1 MSLTNRVL
9 KNAAFQAG
17 SQAVTWVFAWVLL
30 IYLPRFLG
38 DDGFGRLFFAIS
50 FAMIA
55 SIFLN
60 LGINTYLMKEV
71 AKDPERGPK
80 LLANAMSLKAAL
92 ALVVYAAMMV
102 TVRWMGVAR
111 ESVVATDVIGLSFLV
126 GSFGQTFS
134 AYLQAEQH
142 GKGPALALV
151 IEKFVVTA
159 GSVGLLFAGYGL
171 VAVAWMHL
179 AGAVASTACTGIALY
194 RTIPFRLEFDR
205 VVMRRLLVGAAPFL
219 IWIVFGEIYV
229 RIDVLMLTKM
239 TGDDVVGWYGAAFR
253 LYGTLLFVPNIFMM
267 SVFPAIARKFAEP
280 GEGANQATRRT
291 LNFMLLVSV
300 PIGLGMTLVARPV
313 VSLLFGMGEFHHS
326 VANLQI
332 FGLSMVFVCIDV
344 VLGSVLI
351 ANDKQKQWSIAAI
364 GAAGLNPLLNMVL
377 IPYTQTRFGNGGYG
391 AALATL
397 FTEIFMMVV
406 AIKLM
411 PRGILDAGSSRIA
424 ARVAAAGALMLL
436 VLSPYPALGLFPA
449 ILLGAAAYF
458 VGVLLFR
465 AFPRKDL
472 QHLLH
477 AVRSRTT

>member
-179 AGAVASTACTGIALY
+179 AGAVASTA
-194 RTIPFRLEFDR
+194 
-205 VVMRRLLVGAAPFL
+205 
-219 IWIVFGEIYV
+219 
-229 RIDVLMLTKM
+229 
-239 TGDDVVGWYGAAFR
+239 
-253 LYGTLLFVPNIFMM
+253 
-267 SVFPAIARKFAEP
+267 
-280 GEGANQATRRT
+280 
-291 LNFMLLVSV
+291 VS
-300 PIGLGMTLVARPV
+300 A
-313 VSLLFGMGEFHHS
+313 
-326 VANLQI
+326 
-332 FGLSMVFVCIDV
+332 
-344 VLGSVLI
+344 
-351 ANDKQKQWSIAAI
+351 
-364 GAAGLNPLLNMVL
+364 
-377 IPYTQTRFGNGGYG
+377 
-391 AALATL
+391 
-397 FTEIFMMVV
+397 
-406 AIKLM
+406 
-411 PRGILDAGSSRIA
+411 
-424 ARVAAAGALMLL
+424 
-436 VLSPYPALGLFPA
+436 
-449 ILLGAAAYF
+449 
-458 VGVLLFR
+458 
-465 AFPRKDL
+465 
-472 QHLLH
+472 
-477 AVRSRTT
+477 